1 MGRERAKIAPDMT
14 DTPPDTGL
22 PIKRKRGRPAGRTPL
37 QEESLRQTR
46 AAILGAAASL
56 LSTKTYVETT
66 IDDIIRTAGIGRTT
80 FYLHFESK
88 FALATAI
95 LDSIARDWQELC
107 LELVAIPA
115 DDIGKLIK
123 WITALSDLY
132 IDHGYVSHLAVQL
145 PVFEPK
151 FEDRLRKDRD
161 QLIDLLG
168 HAGVGG
174 FAIAARTLVGAPLS
188 RERAQ
193 AHLLLVRLDRL
204 CNDFSRGLLWSTE
217 DMAIQVRLV
226 AEELSA
232 FLSLPAA
239 RRA

>member
-1 MGRERAKIAPDMT
+1 MT
-14 DTPPDTGL
+14 DAPTDASL
-22 PIKRKRGRPAGRTPL
+22 PVKRKRGRPAGRTPL

-46 AAILGAAASL
+46 AAILGATASL
-56 LSTKTYVETT
+56 LSSKTYVETT

-88 FALATAI
+88 FALAIAI
-95 LDSIARDWQELC
+95 VDSIATDWHELF
-107 LELVAIPA
+107 LELAAIPA
-115 DDIGKLIK
+115 RDIEKLIA
-123 WITALSDLY
+123 WIATLSDLY
-132 IDHGYVSHLAVQL
+132 IDHGYVSQLAVQL

-151 FEDRLRKDRD
+151 FEERLQKDRND
-161 QLIDLLG
+161 LIDLLG
-168 HAGVGG
+168 QAGVGG
-174 FAIAARTLVGAPLS
+174 FAIAARTPAGEPLS

-204 CNDFSRGLLWSTE
+204 CHDFSRGLLWSAE

-232 FLSLPAA
+232 FLSLPAT